1 MSMTTD
7 TQTLLKTT
15 LMLLQAI
22 APEVDVETLQLATPL
37 RRQVDLDSMDWLN
50 FLISLHQHFGVS
62 IPEADYARLISLN
75 DVVNYL
81 QAKLAKP

>member
-1 MSMTTD
+1 MTTD

-15 LMLLQAI
+15 LTLLQAV
-22 APEVDVETLQLATPL
+22 APEVDVETLKLAAPL

-50 FLISLHQHFGVS
+50 FLISLHHHFGVNF
-62 IPEADYARLISLN
+62 PEADYARLSSLN

>member
-1 MSMTTD
+1 MTTD

-22 APEVDVETLQLATPL
+22 APEVDVEILKLAAPL

-50 FLISLHQHFGVS
+50 FLISLHQHFGVN
-62 IPEADYARLISLN
+62 IPESDYADLISLS

-81 QAKLAKP
+81 HAKLARP

>member
-1 MSMTTD
+1 MTTD

-22 APEVDVETLQLATPL
+22 APEVDVETLKLAAPL

-62 IPEADYARLISLN
+62 IPESDYAGLICLN

-81 QAKLAKP
+81 HAKLARP

>member
-1 MSMTTD
+1 MTTD

-22 APEVDVETLQLATPL
+22 APEVDVETLKLATPL

-50 FLISLHQHFGVS
+50 FLISLHQHFGVN
-62 IPEADYARLISLN
+62 IPESDYADLISLS

-81 QAKLAKP
+81 HAKLARP

>member
-1 MSMTTD
+1 MTTD

-22 APEVDVETLQLATPL
+22 APEVDVETLKLATPL
-37 RRQVDLDSMDWLN
+37 RGQVDLDSMDWLN
-50 FLISLHQHFGVS
+50 FLISLHQHFGVN
-62 IPEADYARLISLN
+62 IPESDYADLISLS

-81 QAKLAKP
+81 HAKLARP

>member
-1 MSMTTD
+1 MTTD

-22 APEVDVETLQLATPL
+22 APEVDVETLKLATPL
-37 RRQVDLDSMDWLN
+37 RRQVDLDSMDWLK
-50 FLISLHQHFGVS
+50 FLISLHQHFGVN
-62 IPEADYARLISLN
+62 IPESDYADLINLS

-81 QAKLAKP
+81 HAKLARP

>member
-1 MSMTTD
+1 MTTD

-22 APEVDVETLQLATPL
+22 APEVDVETLKLAAPL

-50 FLISLHQHFGVS
+50 FLISLHQHFGVN
-62 IPEADYARLISLN
+62 IPESDYADLISLS

-81 QAKLAKP
+81 HAKLARP

>member
-7 TQTLLKTT
+7 THTLLKTT

-22 APEVDVETLQLATPL
+22 APEVDVETLKLATPL

-50 FLISLHQHFGVS
+50 FLIRLNQSFGVN
-62 IPEADYARLISLN
+62 IPESDYAGLISLN

-81 QAKLAKP
+81 HAKLARP

>member
-1 MSMTTD
+1 MTTD

-15 LMLLQAI
+15 LILLQAI
-22 APEVDVETLQLATPL
+22 APEVDVETLKLATPL

-50 FLISLHQHFGVS
+50 FLISLHQHFGVN
-62 IPEADYARLISLN
+62 IPESDYADLISLS

-81 QAKLAKP
+81 HAKLARH

>member
-1 MSMTTD
+1 MTTD

-22 APEVDVETLQLATPL
+22 APEVDVETLKLATPL

-50 FLISLHQHFGVS
+50 FLISLHQHFGVN
-62 IPEADYARLISLN
+62 IPESDYADLINLS

-81 QAKLAKP
+81 HAKLARP